1 MSKKD
6 IVKYI
11 IDEYGVTSQ
20 NNITNALKDL
30 LGETLQEMLVT
41 EFDEHMG
48 YDKYDQTTKK
58 DNYRNGSSKKTV
70 KTSQGHID
78 INIPRD
84 RNASFDPV
92 IIEKYN
98 RDISDIDNKII
109 NLYARGMSTRDISE
123 SIKDI
128 YGVDVSAPMIS
139 KITDK
144 IIPAALEWQNR
155 PLHIIYPIVFI
166 DCVHFNVKTENM
178 VVKKAAY
185 IVLGVTEDG
194 YKEVLDIWVGE
205 NETAKFWLSV
215 LTDLKNRGVKDILII
230 CSDGLAGI
238 KQAIESAYPG
248 TIQQRCIV
256 HLIRNS
262 CKYLSYKDRKEYC
275 HDLKRVYSANTEHSA
290 LENLDRCQEKWGNKY
305 PYAFKVWTDNWNE
318 VCSMFN
324 VPELRKITYTTN
336 AIESLNSAFRKFT
349 KVRTVY
355 PTDESLFKSLYLAQ
369 DKITSKWNVPYANWG
384 VIYSSLQ
391 IIFEG
396 RVSASINLVPVK

>member
-11 IDEYGVTSQ
+11 IDEYGVTTP
-20 NNITNALKDL
+20 NDITNALKDL
-30 LGETLQEMLVT
+30 LGETLQEMLDA
-41 EFDEHMG
+41 EFNEHMG
-48 YDKYDQTTKK
+48 YDKYDQITQK

-70 KTSQGHID
+70 KTTQGQID
-78 INIPRD
+78 IHIPRD

-92 IIEKYN
+92 IIEKHN

-128 YGVDVSAPMIS
+128 YGVDVSASMIS

-144 IIPAALEWQNR
+144 IIPKALEWQNS
-155 PLHIIYPIVFI
+155 PLHTIYPLVFI
-166 DCVHFNVKTENM
+166 DCVHFHVKSENM

-185 IVLGVTEDG
+185 VVLGVTEDG
-194 YKEVLDIWVGE
+194 YKEVLGIWVGE

-230 CSDGLAGI
+230 CSDGLTGI
-238 KQAIESAYPG
+238 KQAIESVYPS
-248 TIQQRCIV
+248 TVQQRCIV

-262 CKYLSYKDRKEYC
+262 CKYLSYKDRKEFC
-275 HDLKRVYSANTEHSA
+275 HDLKTVYSANTEQNA
-290 LENLDRCQEKWGNKY
+290 LENLNKCQEKWGNKY
-305 PYAFKVWTDNWNE
+305 PYAFKPWTDNWNE

-324 VPELRKITYTTN
+324 YVPELRKIMYTTN

-349 KVRTVY
+349 KIRTIF

-384 VIYSSLQ
+384 IIYSSLQ

-396 RVSASINLVPVK
+396 RI

>member
-1 MSKKD
+1 M
-6 IVKYI
+6 
-11 IDEYGVTSQ
+11 
-20 NNITNALKDL
+20 
-30 LGETLQEMLVT
+30 
-41 EFDEHMG
+41 
-48 YDKYDQTTKK
+48 
-58 DNYRNGSSKKTV
+58 
-70 KTSQGHID
+70 
-78 INIPRD
+78 
-84 RNASFDPV
+84 
-92 IIEKYN
+92 
-98 RDISDIDNKII
+98 
-109 NLYARGMSTRDISE
+109 
-123 SIKDI
+123 
-128 YGVDVSAPMIS
+128 
-139 KITDK
+139 
-144 IIPAALEWQNR
+144 
-155 PLHIIYPIVFI
+155 
-166 DCVHFNVKTENM
+166 
-178 VVKKAAY
+178 
-185 IVLGVTEDG
+185 GVTEDG

-262 CKYLSYKDRKEYC
+262 CKYLSYKDRKEFC

-349 KVRTVY
+349 KVRI
-355 PTDESLFKSLYLAQ
+355 PDRRKF
-369 DKITSKWNVPYANWG
+369 N
-384 VIYSSLQ
+384 
-391 IIFEG
+391 
-396 RVSASINLVPVK
+396 